1 MAEPIEMRFAAD
13 SRGPRNHVL
22 DDVEIHSFVRSFVIV
37 GRGPAY
43 SKPQRWD
50 LTLVQCASPGE
61 EGNWLVY
68 ASVCMT
74 VTRRVKEG
82 LSKIN
87 SLSGYFY
94 NHASSIL
101 GLLSV

>member
-43 SKPQRWD
+43 SKPQR
-50 LTLVQCASPGE
+50 
-61 EGNWLVY
+61 
-68 ASVCMT
+68 
-74 VTRRVKEG
+74 
-82 LSKIN
+82 
-87 SLSGYFY
+87 
-94 NHASSIL
+94 
-101 GLLSV
+101 